1 MAADYKRIHR
11 LLKIYTLIQGD
22 QGWTCERL
30 ADEFKTSQ
38 RTIFRDIDVLRSIGM
53 PVFHDPE
60 RKCYQIRRDF
70 YMPPLELT
78 FEESLALISLGR
90 YIHDE
95 EQIPFTGPAL
105 KAMAKIR
112 SQLPPAVRRELD
124 LIEDHLAIKLSA
136 SAPQDGFRDFYALIQ
151 KAIATRTRLRCRYES
166 SSAGDATAS
175 KPTGWFQLS
184 PYCLFFSQRAWYV
197 VGFHSLRDEV
207 RTLKLNRFAD
217 MQPTDIA
224 YELPKTFT
232 LEKHLGNAWRMM
244 RGNRRHDVEIIF
256 DASFAETISDTSW
269 HKTQSFELLPDG
281 SLRFACTVDGL
292 DEIVWW
298 VLSMGAHCRVVRPQ
312 ELIQRVRDESQRML
326 ALYASPPAPAASTPR
341 LAIAGGR

>member
-30 ADEFKTSQ
+30 AEEFKTSQ
-38 RTIFRDIDVLRSIGM
+38 RTIFRDIDVLRNIGM

-90 YIHDE
+90 YIHDDQ
-95 EQIPFTGPAL
+95 QIPFTSPAL

-112 SQLPPAVRRELD
+112 SQLPLGVRRELD

-136 SAPQDGFRDFYALIQ
+136 SAAQDGFRDCYALIQ

-166 SSAGDATAS
+166 SSDKGKT
-175 KPTGWFQLS
+175 PPYFQLS

-197 VGFHSLRDEV
+197 VGFHGLRGEV
-207 RTLKLNRFAD
+207 RTLKLNRFME
-217 MQPTDIA
+217 MQPTNIA
-224 YELPKTFT
+224 YELPKSFT

-244 RGNRRHDVEIIF
+244 RGDKRYSVELIF
-256 DASFAETISDTSW
+256 DPGFAETISDTSW
-269 HKTQSFELLPDG
+269 HKTQSFDHLEDG
-281 SLRFACTVDGL
+281 SLRFTCTVDGL

-298 VLSMGAHCRVVRPQ
+298 VLSMGAHCRVIQPP
-312 ELIQRVRDESQRML
+312 ELIERVRGEAQRML
-326 ALYASPPAPAASTPR
+326 KLYAATGSGEPARQEAS
-341 LAIAGGR
+341 LVSL